1 MDGPAAVRGVR
12 AFRTAP
18 QALAYEGTTPAAAP
32 FRWCVLHGTAAPD
45 RLVAALQH
53 ASRPDGERAVA
64 VVLGAEHRPRD
75 NALLLEGV
83 ARAAA
88 TPGRRLVLVHRGAG
102 GASLLRAAALEA
114 PGLKVTALEQAGPL
128 TAERVARLV
137 RAAGDG
143 AEVRVAQDGT
153 ATRTVWQPAA
163 LPAPAPAGGTVLVTG
178 GLGGLGLRAAGVLAA
193 RAGWRPVLLDVTAPG
208 QLDAISAR
216 LLARLRAAVPR
227 TRVLTADVTD
237 PKAVASA
244 LWRLATPVHAV
255 VHCAGL
261 VDGGP
266 VAGSH
271 PADLARLQAAKAG
284 GLHAVLDALDVGA
297 LRQVVV
303 FGSITA
309 RVPHRQM
316 GGYGFANELLRRQA
330 LRRAAA
336 LPHCATVVAEW
347 SVWSGAGQAHAMGAV
362 PQARRMGM
370 APVPLGPGM
379 AALLR
384 LMAWPP
390 GPGRGVSLVLTGE
403 GDRTF
408 PPAAEGPEVTI

>member
-1 MDGPAAVRGVR
+1 MDGPAAVRGVQ

-18 QALAYEGTTPAAAP
+18 EAVADEGAAPAAAP
-32 FRWCVLHGTAAPD
+32 FRWSVLHGTAAPD

-53 ASRPDGERAVA
+53 ASRPDGEKAVA
-64 VVLGAEHRPRD
+64 VVLGAGHRPRD

-114 PGLKVTALEQAGPL
+114 PGLRVTALEQAGPL

-143 AEVRVAQDGT
+143 AEVHVAQDGT
-153 ATRTVWQPAA
+153 ATRTVWRPAA
-163 LPAPAPAGGTVLVTG
+163 LPAAAPGPAGGTVLITG

-208 QLDAISAR
+208 QLDAASAR

-237 PKAVASA
+237 PKAVAAA
-244 LWRLATPVHAV
+244 LWRLGAPVHAV

-266 VAGSH
+266 VAGMH
-271 PADLARLQAAKAG
+271 PADLARLQAAKTG
-284 GLHAVLDALDVGA
+284 GLHAVLDALDVTA

-316 GGYGFANELLRRQA
+316 GGYALANELLRRQA
-330 LRRAAA
+330 LRRAAV

-384 LMAWPP
+384 LVAWPP

-408 PPAAEGPEVTI
+408 PPLPSSGG